1 MFRIMVL
8 DRKQYETRET
18 NNLQAI
24 FPLRRCVSCCVR
36 LMGSGYTGTRAGCV
50 HDRGKGIGE
59 IMSLGYVYLILMA
72 CITIAFAAAI
82 IRWMNA
88 PADKYDVLL
97 EEMAKK
103 KEEGTK

>member
-59 IMSLGYVYLILMA
+59 IMSLGYVYLIIMVS
-72 CITIAFAAAI
+72 ITVIVGGAI
-82 IRWMNA
+82 LKWMNG
-88 PADKYDVLL
+88 PEDRYDHLL
-97 EEMAKK
+97 EELAKR
-103 KEEGTK
+103 EGEAK